1 MEASRHKAFLLFD
14 LKNIRKYRKAAKLS
28 QEKLAE
34 MCECSNGHI
43 GMIEN
48 AKTTPSLEMIVKIS
62 NSLKVTVDM
71 LINESYVQPELKYL
85 QDIEA
90 KLEKYRY
97 SLWFREQCPSRKGR
111 LILRLP

>member
-1 MEASRHKAFLLFD
+1 MNFVALG
-14 LKNIRKYRKAAKLS
+14 KNIRKYRKVAKLS

-34 MCECSNGHI
+34 KCECSNGHI

-62 NSLKVTVDM
+62 NALNVTVDM
-71 LINESYVQPELKYL
+71 LINESYVYPELKYL

-90 KLEKYRY
+90 KLERY
-97 SLWFREQCPSRKGR
+97 PRNKMVTIWKAMVYYMQIIESLLKER
-111 LILRLP
+111 